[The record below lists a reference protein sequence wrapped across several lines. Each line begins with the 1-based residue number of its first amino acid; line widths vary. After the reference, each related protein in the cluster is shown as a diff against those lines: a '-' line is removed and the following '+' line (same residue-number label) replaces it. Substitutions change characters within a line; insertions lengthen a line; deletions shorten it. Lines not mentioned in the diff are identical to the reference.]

1 MVDKTAKL
9 VFNPMLVY
17 AVVIL
22 NERYGNTGM
31 GDLGEV
37 VEVGKILMKT
47 FHNLGI
53 PAKNITVLKDATY
66 DEVEDCWDDLKEK
79 YKAVAREID
88 PSTLFITWYSGR
100 GEMGGSGC
108 TEISLNSKD
117 PDKKNYPLEWKL
129 NMLAQTKNTFTLGFF
144 DCGRI

>member
-22 NERYGNTGM
+22 NEEYGLTRTNDLGKLKYGN
-31 GDLGEV
+31 LKEV
-37 VEVGKILMKT
+37 VEDGKIVMET

-66 DEVEDCWDDLKEK
+66 D
-79 YKAVAREID
+79 
-88 PSTLFITWYSGR
+88 
-100 GEMGGSGC
+100 
-108 TEISLNSKD
+108 
-117 PDKKNYPLEWKL
+117 
-129 NMLAQTKNTFTLGFF
+129 
-144 DCGRI
+144 